1 MDPRISAYLD
11 RKPSLSLAGFPVRG
25 IEIRPSGHHRDAPW
39 KRIAITRIGHAVLAT
54 GLPRIVDVIRPVIR
68 NMSV

>member
-11 RKPSLSLAGFPVRG
+11 RKPSLSLAAFPARG
-25 IEIRPSGHHRDAPW
+25 IDIRPSGHHRDVPW
-39 KRIAITRIGHAVLAT
+39 KRMAITRIGHAVLAT
-54 GLPRIVDVIRPVIR
+54 GLPRILDAIRPAIC